1 LEPEVMVEQFFANRL
16 IVVTLVAVL
25 ALLLIAWIAA
35 RVQTA
40 RRSRELAAALG
51 DSTRG
56 LVLLRRGPGAG
67 GLAGAIEPPPDPYVS
82 LTVDYRA
89 ASGLNP
95 LTWLGRLAQ
104 RPADRIVFAGRLP
117 VRPAAEL
124 VWQTGRIPAYATAQR
139 ERTTLWVPR
148 RADVVNAE
156 YAVRGVDTGSIEHVF
171 VDLQARFRP
180 FLQEVI
186 VLAEQDPE
194 VRVVLQMAGL
204 NLNEIPPLVASLR
217 TLGRAALRR

>member
-1 LEPEVMVEQFFANRL
+1 MVEQFFANRL

-40 RRSRELAAALG
+40 RRSRGLAAALG

-67 GLAGAIEPPPDPYVS
+67 GLAGVIEPPPDPYVS

-95 LTWLGRLAQ
+95 LTWLGRLA
-104 RPADRIVFAGRLP
+104 RVSDPAGVALVGALFALSF
-117 VRPAAEL
+117 
-124 VWQTGRIPAYATAQR
+124 
-139 ERTTLWVPR
+139 
-148 RADVVNAE
+148 
-156 YAVRGVDTGSIEHVF
+156 DTVS
-171 VDLQARFRP
+171 Q
-180 FLQEVI
+180 
-186 VLAEQDPE
+186 
-194 VRVVLQMAGL
+194 
-204 NLNEIPPLVASLR
+204 
-217 TLGRAALRR
+217 AALFAVAGVQAGG